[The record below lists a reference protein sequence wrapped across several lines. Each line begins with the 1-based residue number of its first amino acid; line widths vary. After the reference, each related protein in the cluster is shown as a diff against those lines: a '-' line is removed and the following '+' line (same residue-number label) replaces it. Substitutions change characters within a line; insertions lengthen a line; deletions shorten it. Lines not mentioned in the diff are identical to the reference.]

1 MWQGA
6 KERYCIV
13 DLVGLNEDSK
23 RELYCKKM
31 PPGLVLLS
39 GQQYAAEGAAIL
51 YKDEGVVIQ
60 LEDEELKSLK
70 AFVEQFTVLKKLKV
84 KNGIYI

>member
-1 MWQGA
+1 MSGLPGRLHEIFP
-6 KERYCIV
+6 KTDYNIMISGYDGSKCIV

-60 LEDEELKSLK
+60 LEEER
-70 AFVEQFTVLKKLKV
+70 
-84 KNGIYI
+84 